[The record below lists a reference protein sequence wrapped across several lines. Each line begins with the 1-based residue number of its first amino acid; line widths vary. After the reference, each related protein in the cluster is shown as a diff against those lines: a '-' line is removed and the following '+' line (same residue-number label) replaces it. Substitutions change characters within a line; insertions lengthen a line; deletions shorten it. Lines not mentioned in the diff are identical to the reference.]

1 MNKKEIE
8 RKNKII
14 NIIYNRMKVFEN
26 SWTFNKLTREEKEKY
41 YRIFTSDEIKNSLTG
56 TEKQIIQTLN
66 VVYSAFLTGIG
77 YNGYNWRETKN
88 NHFKKQIKKGC

>member
-26 SWTFNKLTREEKEKY
+26 SWTFNKLSREEKEKFY
-41 YRIFTSDEIKNSLTG
+41 HIFTSDEIKNSLTG
-56 TEKQIIQTLN
+56 TEKQIIQALN
-66 VVYSAFLTGIG
+66 VIYSAFLTGVG
-77 YNGYNWRETKN
+77 YNGYNWRETE
-88 NHFKKQIKKGC
+88 KQPF

>member
-26 SWTFNKLTREEKEKY
+26 SWTFNKLTREEKEKFY
-41 YRIFTSDEIKNSLTG
+41 HIFTSDEIKNSLTG
-56 TEKQIIQTLN
+56 TEKQIIQALN
-66 VVYSAFLTGIG
+66 VIYSAFLTGVG
-77 YNGYNWRETKN
+77 YNGYNWRETETQP
-88 NHFKKQIKKGC
+88 F